1 MLAWVCD
8 LIVAAEDAFFQDP
21 VVRMGLP
28 GVEYF
33 AHAHELPPR
42 IAKEFL
48 LLGERMTAQRAHSFG
63 MVNRV
68 VPAEQLE
75 GAVQEMAET
84 LAQQPR
90 LALALAKQAV
100 NNAEDLAGKRATMDA
115 VFHMHQFAH
124 SQNLLV
130 KGDLIGGLDAQ
141 SMARKPVKPTQT

>member
-1 MLAWVCD
+1 
-8 LIVAAEDAFFQDP
+8 
-21 VVRMGLP
+21 VRMGLP

-48 LLGERMTAQRAHSFG
+48 LLGERMSAQRACSFG

-68 VPAEQLE
+68 VPTDQLE
-75 GAVQEMAET
+75 SAVEEMAET

-115 VFHMHQFAH
+115 AFHMHQFAH
-124 SQNLLV
+124 SQNRLV
-130 KGDLIGGLDAQ
+130 QGDLIGGLDAKT
-141 SMARKPVKPTQT
+141 MARRPVKPDRS